1 MNTRTSITLA
11 IVLLTLAPGGLA
23 AQETTLY
30 SAAPLRLD
38 LRELGHPPLDV
49 IPPGESA
56 ITSLVVGA
64 DGNLYGGTSGKR
76 AHLFVLDPKW
86 GHVFPLGYLPGQESI
101 FHALAAT
108 PDGSIY
114 VGTSLLN
121 QGRIDER
128 GKDVLARYKGY
139 PGGHIFR
146 FEPGKELQS
155 RQRMQTPDPSRP
167 LPFATDLGVVIAGES
182 VVSLIYGHG
191 ALYGMTFP
199 GGHFFVM
206 DLATGKTVDKGPVCG
221 APLNEEPFRSIPRAL
236 VLDAKGRVWGTGDYG
251 ALFDYSPGTG
261 VLTQHRDRRIPAE
274 MGREYKAIV
283 DAMVLNRDGMI
294 YGGTSDGF
302 IFRFDPETMVIQN
315 LGKPVWQQRI
325 RGLAFS
331 QDGDLWGVGGEPGG
345 SARVFVYRMRTGS
358 FESAGMLHVNRT
370 PYYAWLAYEAESMI
384 AGPDGTLFIGETGR
398 LAHLYLLFPW
408 E

>member
-1 MNTRTSITLA
+1 MNKRTSITLA
-11 IVLLTLAPGGLA
+11 IVLLTLAPAGLA
-23 AQETTLY
+23 AQETTMY
-30 SAAPLRLD
+30 SANPLRLD
-38 LRELGHPPLDV
+38 LRALGHPPLDV

-86 GHVFPLGYLPGQESI
+86 GHVFPLGHLPGQESI
-101 FHALAAT
+101 FHAMAAA

-114 VGTSLLN
+114 IGTSLLN
-121 QGRIDER
+121 QGRIDQR
-128 GKDVLARYKGY
+128 GNDVLLRYKGY
-139 PGGHIFR
+139 AGGHIYR
-146 FEPGKELQS
+146 FEPAKELQS
-155 RQRMQTPDPSRP
+155 RKRMQTPDPSRP
-167 LPFATDLGVVIAGES
+167 LPFAADLGVAVAGDS
-182 VVSLIYGHG
+182 VVSLIYGTG

-206 DLATGKTVDKGPVCG
+206 DLATGRTVDKGPVCG

-261 VLTQHRDRRIPAE
+261 TLTLHRDRRIPAE

-283 DAMVLNRDGMI
+283 DALVLNRDAMI

-302 IFRFDPETMVIQN
+302 IFRFDPETMTIQN
-315 LGKPVWQQRI
+315 LGKPIWQQRI

-331 QDGDLWGVGGEPGG
+331 QDGDLWGVGGEAGG
-345 SARVFVYRMRTGS
+345 SARVFVYRTRTGS
-358 FESAGMLHVNRT
+358 FESGGMLHVNRT

-384 AGPDGTLFIGETGR
+384 AGPDGTLFIGEAGR
-398 LAHLYLLFPW
+398 LAHLYLLYPW
-408 E
+408 K

>member
-1 MNTRTSITLA
+1 MNKSTSITLA
-11 IVLLTLAPGGLA
+11 IILLTLAPVGLA
-23 AQETTLY
+23 AQETTMY
-30 SAAPLRLD
+30 SANPLRLD
-38 LRELGHPPLDV
+38 LRVLGQAPLDV

-56 ITSLVVGA
+56 ITSLVVGS

-86 GHVFPLGYLPGQESI
+86 GHVFPLGHLPGQESI
-101 FHALAAT
+101 FHSMAAA

-114 VGTSLLN
+114 IGTSLLN

-128 GKDVLARYKGY
+128 GKDVLLRYKGY
-139 PGGHIFR
+139 AGGHIFR
-146 FEPGKELQS
+146 FEPAKELQG
-155 RQRMQTPDPSRP
+155 RKRMATPDPSRS
-167 LPFATDLGVVIAGES
+167 LPFAADLGVPVVGES
-182 VVSLIYGHG
+182 VVSLIYGNG

-199 GGHFFVM
+199 SGHFFVM
-206 DLATGKTVDKGPVCG
+206 DPATGKAVDKGPVCG
-221 APLNEEPFRSIPRAL
+221 GPLNEEPFRSIPRAL

-261 VLTQHRDRRIPAE
+261 TLTQHRDRRIPAE

-283 DAMVLNRDGMI
+283 DALVLNRDGTI

-302 IFRFDPETMVIQN
+302 IFRFDPEAMTIQN
-315 LGKPVWQQRI
+315 LGKPIWQQRI

-345 SARVFVYRMRTGS
+345 SARVFVYRTRTGS
-358 FESAGMLHVNRT
+358 FESGGMLHVNRT

-398 LAHLYLLFPW
+398 LAHLYLLYPW
-408 E
+408 K

>member
-1 MNTRTSITLA
+1 MHKSTSITLA
-11 IVLLTLAPGGLA
+11 IVLLTLAPVGLA
-23 AQETTLY
+23 AQETTMY
-30 SAAPLRLD
+30 SANPLRLD
-38 LRELGHPPLDV
+38 LRVLGHPPLDV

-56 ITSLVVGA
+56 ITSLVVGS
-64 DGNLYGGTSGKR
+64 DGNLYGGTSGRR

-86 GHVFPLGYLPGQESI
+86 GHVFPLGHLPGQESI
-101 FHALAAT
+101 FHAMAAA

-114 VGTSLLN
+114 IGTSLLN

-128 GKDVLARYKGY
+128 GKDVLLRYKGY
-139 PGGHIFR
+139 AGGHVFR
-146 FEPGKELQS
+146 FEPAKELQN
-155 RQRMQTPDPSRP
+155 RPRMQTPDPSRP
-167 LPFATDLGVVIAGES
+167 LPFAADLGVPVAGEG
-182 VVSLIYGHG
+182 VVSLIYGNG
-191 ALYGMTFP
+191 ALYGVTFP

-206 DLATGKTVDKGPVCG
+206 DLKTGKTVDKGPICG

-261 VLTQHRDRRIPAE
+261 DLTQHADRRIPSE

-283 DAMVLNRDGMI
+283 DAMVLNRDGTI

-302 IFRFDPETMVIQN
+302 IFRFDPEAMTIQN
-315 LGKPVWQQRI
+315 LGKPIWQQRI

-345 SARVFVYRMRTGS
+345 SARVFVYRTRAGS
-358 FESAGMLHVNRT
+358 FESGGMLHVNRT

-398 LAHLYLLFPW
+398 LAHLYLLYPW
-408 E
+408 K

>member
-1 MNTRTSITLA
+1 MNKSTSITLA
-11 IVLLTLAPGGLA
+11 IVLLTLAPVGLA
-23 AQETTLY
+23 AQETTMY
-30 SAAPLRLD
+30 SANPLRLD
-38 LRELGHPPLDV
+38 LRVLGQPPLDV

-56 ITSLVVGA
+56 ITSLVVGS

-86 GHVFPLGYLPGQESI
+86 GHVFPLGHLPGQESI
-101 FHALAAT
+101 FHSMAAA

-114 VGTSLLN
+114 IGTSLLN
-121 QGRIDER
+121 QGRTDER
-128 GKDVLARYKGY
+128 GKDVLLRYNGY
-139 PGGHIFR
+139 AGGHVYR
-146 FEPGKELQS
+146 FEPAKELQS
-155 RQRMQTPDPSRP
+155 RPRMATPDPSRP
-167 LPFATDLGVVIAGES
+167 LPFAADLGVPVAGES
-182 VVSLIYGHG
+182 VVSLIWGNG
-191 ALYGMTFP
+191 ALYGVTFP
-199 GGHFFVM
+199 SGHFFVM
-206 DLATGKTVDKGPVCG
+206 DLKTGKTADKGPICG
-221 APLNEEPFRSIPRAL
+221 PPLNEEPFRSIPRAL

-261 VLTQHRDRRIPAE
+261 DLTQHSDRRIPGE

-283 DAMVLNRDGMI
+283 DALVLGGDGTI

-302 IFRFDPETMVIQN
+302 VFRFDPEAMTIQN
-315 LGKPVWQQRI
+315 LGKPIWQQRI

-345 SARVFVYRMRTGS
+345 SARVFVYRTRAGS
-358 FESAGMLHVNRT
+358 FESGGMLHVNRT

-398 LAHLYLLFPW
+398 LAHLYLLYPW
-408 E
+408 K